1 MYLVQ
6 PYMLT
11 CRWLERCFHTVP
23 SLLVLLHP
31 GFPDGLGSFK
41 KPWFCL
47 VKLSFERGLFIPKVT
62 DTNRIPSAFF
72 LLSVWRLSVPIPS
85 NRVNRLN
92 FKSWRIGCFVHHIVR
107 TGLVIRQLFSDTFFL
122 KIGWPICHTF
132 DRSDRKTEVKR
143 RKSVVTH
150 PLILSVGRSNRTS
163 SSFLIYR
170 QGFADQSSSFQ
181 LGFRSVQRQPF

>member
-92 FKSWRIGCFVHHIVR
+92 FKSWRIWCFVHHIVR

-122 KIGWPICHTF
+122 KIGWLICHTF

-150 PLILSVGRSNRTS
+150 PLTWSVGRSDGTS
-163 SSFLIYR
+163 SSNPHL
-170 QGFADQSSSFQ
+170 
-181 LGFRSVQRQPF
+181 